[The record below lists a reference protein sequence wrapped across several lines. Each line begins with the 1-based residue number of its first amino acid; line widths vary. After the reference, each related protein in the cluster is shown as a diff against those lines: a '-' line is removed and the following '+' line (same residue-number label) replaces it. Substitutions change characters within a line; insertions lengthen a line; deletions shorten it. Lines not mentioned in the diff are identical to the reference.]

1 MSRYRNHTGNISPP
15 SPSQL
20 GKHPR
25 HALFQSIQ
33 ISYTPIVAT
42 RIVRMMAVAR
52 LVVPRK
58 RVYQVDHVRYPAP
71 RSVQERSPTHS

>member
-25 HALFQSIQ
+25 HTFFQPIQ
-33 ISYTPIVAT
+33 ISYTLIVPT

-58 RVYQVDHVRYPAP
+58 RVYQVDHVRYPTP
-71 RSVQERSPTHS
+71 RSVQERPPPHS